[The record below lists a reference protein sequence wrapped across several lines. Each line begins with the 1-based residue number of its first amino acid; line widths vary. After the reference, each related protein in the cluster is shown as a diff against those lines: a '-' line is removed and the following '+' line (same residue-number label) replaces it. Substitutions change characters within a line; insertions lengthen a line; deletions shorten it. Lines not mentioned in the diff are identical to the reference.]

1 MKHPVKNEIP
11 PQHLQVIRER
21 GVALAETLI
30 AIAIVTLLSS
40 IVYMSLQPPAERNV
54 AAAVQSFIQD
64 GRLESMASK
73 SPVVV
78 SYNAA
83 AKQFR
88 SSRVVGEAAAGC
100 KGATQPGRTLE
111 LSEFGRVRSTD
122 TEFAVLWLPDGQP
135 RSCSADT
142 APLDAEDGATFRVSG
157 LSATYTVGV
166 SSDGQVR
173 LY

>member
-1 MKHPVKNEIP
+1 M
-11 PQHLQVIRER
+11 
-21 GVALAETLI
+21 ALAETLI

-83 AKQFR
+83 AKQFH
-88 SSRVVGEAAAGC
+88 SSRVVGESAAGC

-111 LSEFGRVRSTD
+111 LSGFGRVRSTD

-166 SSDGQVR
+166 SADGQVR

>member
-1 MKHPVKNEIP
+1 VSS
-11 PQHLQVIRER
+11 QR

-30 AIAIVTLLSS
+30 AIAIVALLSS
-40 IVYMSLQPPAERNV
+40 IVYMSLQPPVERNV

-64 GRLESMASK
+64 GRLESMASR

-83 AKQFR
+83 TKQFR
-88 SSRVVGEAAAGC
+88 SNRVVGQSAADC
-100 KGATQPGRTLE
+100 VSATHPDRTLE
-111 LSEFGRVRSTD
+111 LSEFGGVRSTD
-122 TEFAVLWLPDGQP
+122 SEFSVLWLPDGQP
-135 RSCSADT
+135 RSCSTYA
-142 APLDAEDGATFRVSG
+142 APLDAVTGATFRVSG

-166 SSDGQVR
+166 SADGQVR

>member
-1 MKHPVKNEIP
+1 MKHPVKNELP
-11 PQHLQVIRER
+11 PQLRLVSSQR

-30 AIAIVTLLSS
+30 AIAIVALLSS
-40 IVYMSLQPPAERNV
+40 IVYMSLQPPAERYV

-83 AKQFR
+83 TKQFR
-88 SSRVVGEAAAGC
+88 SSRVAGQSAAYC
-100 KGATQPGRTLE
+100 VSATHPDRTLE
-111 LSEFGRVRSTD
+111 LSEFGGVRSTD
-122 TEFAVLWLPDGQP
+122 TEFVVLWLPDGQP
-135 RSCSADT
+135 RSCAADT
-142 APLDAEDGATFRVSG
+142 TPLDAEVGASFRVSG
-157 LSATYTVGV
+157 LTATYTVGV
-166 SSDGQVR
+166 SADGQVR